1 MINDMVYY
9 ITSNNLKIVSN
20 FNRFFFANKDRSLIK
35 RWFLEDLN
43 IKLKYILSKER

>member
-20 FNRFFFANKDRSLIK
+20 FNRFFFFANKDRSLIK
-35 RWFLEDLN
+35 R
-43 IKLKYILSKER
+43 